1 MDHLRIH
8 QCAGYGHKQIGAD
21 SQINGEDIAS
31 TGLAGLYAEDSN
43 PTVAG
48 LKVWMAGYG
57 KANQPG
63 IQCYK
68 CYRLTVSAY
77 FSQDNGGAA
86 FSGTLAD
93 HVRLDVASDSD
104 NGSATG
110 QPAVS
115 FSRLTNSRV
124 DIVLS
129 HRPGGLGIVSQG
141 FAQDPASLDFSYW
154 LGI

>member
-1 MDHLRIH
+1 MARISL
-8 QCAGYGHKQIGAD
+8 QP
-21 SQINGEDIAS
+21 AS
-31 TGLAGLYAEDSN
+31 PVSTPKTRTPPLPASRCGWPGTGR
-43 PTVAG
+43 PT
-48 LKVWMAGYG
+48 
-57 KANQPG
+57 NPG